1 MRRLAAAALLAGLW
15 LLATGPAA
23 GAHGNLRASQPADG
37 SALAKPPQAVRLEFS
52 EAPERALST
61 VYVLDAGGRPVERGR
76 VQPVPGQPRALS
88 VPLGALGPGVYT
100 VSWRIVSRVDGHT
113 TRGVFAFGVGDQAPG
128 RIIAV
133 ASGATGQS
141 GDPPTGLGV
150 AGRWA
155 VYWGFALL
163 LGAAATGLVVFD
175 RRLPG
180 RPAPLLVTALLLAAA
195 GLVLMTVAAM
205 SAAEVS
211 LVRLAGSATGLWL
224 LGRGA
229 ALLVAAW
236 AVAPLL
242 TRPSPARHLAL
253 PGPLASA
260 RPLAALALAA
270 AGGLLVHA
278 LAGHAAA
285 PSPLRGLNLL
295 AQWAHLVAVGVWIG
309 GLAWLLHGLRGQPR
323 ADQVTASVRFSRLAA
338 TGLAVVVATGVART
352 LDELGGWQRLTDT
365 GYGRALLVK
374 VVVFAAL
381 AGMGAGNRY
390 LVLPALRAG
399 QLPITR
405 LRGTVRG
412 ELALAAVVLA
422 AAALLSELPPGATP
436 APASQAPA
444 PAAPAAVQASGSDYA
459 TSLRVTLTVTPGVA
473 GPNRFA
479 AKVADYDT
487 GAPLPVQRLR
497 LSSALRSRPDLEA
510 SSLDLARDGDG
521 RWHGQGSLLSIAGR
535 WDLTALVETGSGVLT
550 VPLEVEMGLP
560 GAPGPPTQGA
570 SARRR
575 P

>member
-37 SALAKPPQAVRLEFS
+37 SALTQPPQAVRLEFS
-52 EAPERALST
+52 EAPERALSA
-61 VYVLDAGGRPVERGR
+61 VHVLDASGRPVERGR

-88 VPLGALGPGVYT
+88 VPLDALGSGVYT
-100 VSWRIVSRVDGHT
+100 VSWRVVSRVDGHT

-128 RIIAV
+128 TIIGVEPAAV
-133 ASGATGQS
+133 RQS

-163 LGAAATGLVVFD
+163 IGAAATGLAVFD

-180 RPAPLLVTALLLAAA
+180 RPARLLVTALLLAAA
-195 GLVLMTVAAM
+195 GLVLMAVAAAT
-205 SAAEVS
+205 AAEVS

-236 AVAPLL
+236 AVALLL
-242 TRPSPARHLAL
+242 TRPSPARHLAR

-260 RPLAALALAA
+260 RPLAVLALAA
-270 AGGLLVHA
+270 AGGLLVHT

-309 GLAWLLHGLRGQPR
+309 GLAWLLQGLRGQSR
-323 ADQVTASVRFSRLAA
+323 AEQVTASVRFSRLAA
-338 TGLAVVVATGVART
+338 AGLVVVVATGVART
-352 LDELGGWQRLTDT
+352 LDELGGWQRLADS

-390 LVLPALRAG
+390 LVIPALRAG
-399 QLPITR
+399 QIPVAR

-412 ELALAAVVLA
+412 ELGLAAVVLA
-422 AAALLSELPPGATP
+422 VAALLSELPPGATP

-444 PAAPAAVQASGSDYA
+444 APTTVQASGSDYA

-479 AKVADYDT
+479 ARVADYDT

-521 RWHGQGSLLSIAGR
+521 RWHGQGNLLSIAGR
-535 WDLTALVETGSGVLT
+535 WDVTALVETGSRVLT
-550 VPLEVEMGLP
+550 VPLDVEMGLP
-560 GAPGPPTQGA
+560 GAPSPP
-570 SARRR
+570 RR
-575 P
+575 